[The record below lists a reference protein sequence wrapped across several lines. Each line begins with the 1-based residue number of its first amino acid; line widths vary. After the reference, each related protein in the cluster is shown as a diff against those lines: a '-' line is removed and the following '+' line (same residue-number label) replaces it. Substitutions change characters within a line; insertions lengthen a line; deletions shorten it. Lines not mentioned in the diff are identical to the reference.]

1 MYRNRR
7 GTFEITVRRNVTGAE
22 YDQMMSKLS
31 MHRMYHQGTRVTI
44 VKGSKKFALG
54 FLRDLDLN
62 YIVGLVSDCVG
73 QYGHC
78 GLELSEE
85 LSGTGPIYKS
95 GSHGLKFKSN
105 SRRKRGAIHAH

>member
-7 GTFEITVRRNVTGAE
+7 GIFEAKRHRPRVRPADE
-22 YDQMMSKLS
+22 Q
-31 MHRMYHQGTRVTI
+31 HRMYHQGTRVTI

-62 YIVGLVSDCVG
+62 YIVELVSDCVA

-95 GSHGLKFKSN
+95 GSHSLKFKSN